1 MCRQR
6 ADNSERQTHAVVFA
20 FIKQLEVKVQ
30 QVEKREEDGT
40 SWADSKHLALLPRSP
55 GDSSHCDS
63 VGFLFFISGVQLSF
77 ETKVFLDGGDTA
89 EALDRRTSCSGGC
102 ISTM

>member
-1 MCRQR
+1 M
-6 ADNSERQTHAVVFA
+6 HAVVFA

-40 SWADSKHLALLPRSP
+40 SWADSKHLALLPCSS

-63 VGFLFFISGVQLSF
+63 AWFLFFISGVQLSF
-77 ETKVFLDGGDTA
+77 ETKVLLYGGDTA
-89 EALDRRTSCSGGC
+89 EAFDRRTSCSGGC